1 MHDIFCHQGPQEVET
16 GRVLLFVLDPA
27 TLLQGS
33 SHVTIA
39 ALDDKDF
46 RVLVNSVLPL
56 PLLHIGY
63 VQLHSFYHGLVALKE
78 VIEGLA
84 VSGGPR
90 LGCLW
95 ACCDLLDLFVPP
107 LLKPAV
113 LLLPESRQV
122 LYLLGALLD
131 LLSSLLLQPLLPL
144 ELCLLF
150 LLLIGY
156 L

>member
-1 MHDIFCHQGPQEVET
+1 M
-16 GRVLLFVLDPA
+16 
-27 TLLQGS
+27 
-33 SHVTIA
+33 
-39 ALDDKDF
+39 
-46 RVLVNSVLPL
+46 
-56 PLLHIGY
+56 
-63 VQLHSFYHGLVALKE
+63 HSFYHGLVALKE

-90 LGCLW
+90 LGWLW

-107 LLKPAV
+107 LLKPAI

-131 LLSSLLLQPLLPL
+131 LLSSLLLHPLLPL
-144 ELCLLF
+144 KLCLLF

>member
-16 GRVLLFVLDPA
+16 GRVLLLVLDPA

-33 SHVTIA
+33 SHVTIT

-46 RVLVNSVLPL
+46 RVLINSVLPL
-56 PLLHIGY
+56 PLFHIGY
-63 VQLHSFYHGLVALKE
+63 VQLHRLYHGLVTLEE

-84 VSGGPR
+84 VGGGPW
-90 LGCLW
+90 LGWLW

-113 LLLPESRQV
+113 LLLPETRQV
-122 LYLLGALLD
+122 LYFLGSLLD
-131 LLSSLLLQPLLPL
+131 LLSSLLLHPLLPL
-144 ELCLLF
+144 KLCLLLF
-150 LLLIGY
+150 LLIGY